1 MEAPCTSLDELMFD
15 CIVCVMQRPKRR
27 AEHLVS
33 SRQPV
38 FVFLFLLLLTF
49 LHFLFQPEH
58 LEVTWIFDAIMMRS
72 ALEHVFF
79 KVLPDCSHEHPNY
92 VPSFVP
98 HKWPGCLINIMRVRT
113 AKPFKLIT
121 FGLVLS
127 SWYFHSNKPC
137 SICTHRRYHDRVYV
151 HTSAQSCLFKGTH
164 SPHVYARMG
173 AIVPCTCIHT

>member
-72 ALEHVFF
+72 VLEHCIF
-79 KVLPDCSHEHPNY
+79 KILPDCCHEHPNY
-92 VPSFVP
+92 VPSFVQNN
-98 HKWPGCLINIMRVRT
+98 WPKCLINMLAHVCAYT
-113 AKPFKLIT
+113 LSC
-121 FGLVLS
+121 LS
-127 SWYFHSNKPC
+127 S
-137 SICTHRRYHDRVYV
+137 
-151 HTSAQSCLFKGTH
+151 
-164 SPHVYARMG
+164 
-173 AIVPCTCIHT
+173 